1 MKLRFTASI
10 AAVAL
15 AVTACATSP
24 TGRNQVLL
32 YSESQLAEMG
42 DQAFSGM
49 KEELKISNKAVQNSY
64 VECVANAITAK
75 VPNSVFDGTWEVVV
89 FDDEQVNAFALPG
102 GKIGVYTGL
111 LNVAEN
117 QHQLAAV
124 IGHEVGHVIAEH
136 GNERMSQ
143 STLINMGTQAA
154 GAALAMNEVSQ
165 TAPIMAAIGLGLQVG
180 VQLPFSRTHESE
192 ADVIGLQL
200 MAMSGFDPR
209 QSVNLWQNMDAA
221 SSGERPLELLSTHPA
236 PQTRISNLQA
246 NMNAAY
252 NDYQAS
258 AYRPSCGQFIAIA
271 NVKQSKKNAT
281 LMWRFCIRE

>member
-1 MKLRFTASI
+1 M
-10 AAVAL
+10 
-15 AVTACATSP
+15 P
-24 TGRNQVLL
+24 
-32 YSESQLAEMG
+32 E
-42 DQAFSGM
+42 
-49 KEELKISNKAVQNSY
+49 
-64 VECVANAITAK
+64 
-75 VPNSVFDGTWEVVV
+75 SVFGGQWEVVV

-143 STLINMGTQAA
+143 STLINVGSQAV
-154 GAALAMNEVSQ
+154 GQILAANEVPQSG
-165 TAPIMAAIGLGLQVG
+165 PIMAAIGLGVQVG

-200 MAMSGFDPR
+200 MAKSGFDPR

-221 SSGERPLELLSTHPA
+221 SGGNRPMELLSTHPA
-236 PQTRISNLQA
+236 PQTRIDNLQA
-246 NMNAAY
+246 NMPAAY
-252 NDYQAS
+252 ADYQAT
-258 AYRPSCGQFIAIA
+258 AYRPNC
-271 NVKQSKKNAT
+271 K
-281 LMWRFCIRE
+281 